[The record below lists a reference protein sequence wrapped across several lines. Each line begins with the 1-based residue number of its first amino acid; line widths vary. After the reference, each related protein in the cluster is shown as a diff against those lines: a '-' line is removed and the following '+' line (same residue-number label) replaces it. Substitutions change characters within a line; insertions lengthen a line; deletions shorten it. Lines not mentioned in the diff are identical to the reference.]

1 MRASRGHNLNA
12 SPTRFL
18 LDPRDHFA
26 AIREARASGHRVVGV
41 YHSHPDGSSTPSKT
55 DIAEASYSEYVYA
68 IVAVTVDVAAVRFFW
83 LEAGNFLELPFVTV
97 P

>member
-1 MRASRGHNLNA
+1 MRAFRGGNLNA

-18 LDPRDHFA
+18 LDPRDHLA

-41 YHSHPDGSSTPSKT
+41 YHSHPDGSSKPSRT

-68 IVAVTVDVAAVRFFW
+68 IVVLTFDVAAVRFFCF
-83 LEAGNFLELPFVTV
+83 ETGNFLELPFVTV